1 VQEQSSC
8 NHEEELKATAA
19 RQFRV
24 ESRQKGKGEAI
35 NIRGDGDSRKA
46 CEMKPL
52 QSQKQQWAKILLRL
66 ELWGVLH
73 SPKIASKNYHGEAAT
88 EQPVTIWGCETE
100 RPPFQPNTRGVPG
113 LE

>member
-1 VQEQSSC
+1 MQEQSSC

-52 QSQKQQWAKILLRL
+52 QSQKQFRR
-66 ELWGVLH
+66 
-73 SPKIASKNYHGEAAT
+73 KNPSDSGRTTDAF
-88 EQPVTIWGCETE
+88 E
-100 RPPFQPNTRGVPG
+100 RGRSRCLVPM
-113 LE
+113 